1 MTSLRT
7 PLLVKSVR
15 TPLLQRSVRTP
26 FVRLFGSDN
35 NSWNIE
41 KAKNLTEPAND
52 FHAAANNERE
62 VENSHAKTSSIGQIK
77 NQKLALGYTCKVC
90 NTRNSKFISRQAYEK
105 GVVIVKCEGCSNN
118 HLIADNLGWW
128 PDLSEKGIKNIE
140 DILDFLLINSSINIH
155 WSVTYLPINLDISPS
170 TLMSANVVVCLEIPK
185 IISVALKKYNLK
197 TPDQSQGRITFQ

>member
-1 MTSLRT
+1 MLSRFSVMTSLRT
-7 PLLVKSVR
+7 SLLVKSVR
-15 TPLLQRSVRTP
+15 TPLLLRSVRTP
-26 FVRLFGSDN
+26 LVRLLGSDN

-140 DILDFLLINSSINIH
+140 DILAAKGE
-155 WSVTYLPINLDISPS
+155 SVRRVANPSDHLDIGDQFE
-170 TLMSANVVVCLEIPK
+170 LIPK
-185 IISVALKKYNLK
+185 E
-197 TPDQSQGRITFQ
+197 